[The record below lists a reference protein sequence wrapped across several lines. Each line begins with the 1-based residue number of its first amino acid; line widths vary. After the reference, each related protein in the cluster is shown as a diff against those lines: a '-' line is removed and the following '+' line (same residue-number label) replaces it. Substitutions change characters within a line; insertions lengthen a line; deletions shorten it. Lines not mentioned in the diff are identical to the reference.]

1 MEMDEERFATQRGRL
16 LSRTTSLREN
26 EALAVAYAELGYS
39 VNGISK
45 NIGTSASPVKEYL
58 EKAMAL
64 YGMEMTLTIDP
75 DEELPTY
82 EQVEPGYHR
91 TLSEAE
97 RREWVK
103 LVDRYS
109 SKLPQEWAN
118 SVLESAA
125 EDGVS
130 LATE

>member
-1 MEMDEERFATQRGRL
+1 MDTGEGRFATQRGRL
-16 LSRTTSLREN
+16 LARTTGLREK

-39 VNGISK
+39 ANGISK
-45 NIGTSASPVKEYL
+45 KIETSESTVKEYL

-64 YGMEMTLTIDP
+64 YGMEITLTIDP
-75 DEELPTY
+75 DQELPEY

-91 TLSEAE
+91 SLPEEE
-97 RREWVK
+97 RQEWVK
-103 LVDRYS
+103 LVDRYK

-118 SVLESAA
+118 SVLESAS

-130 LATE
+130 LVTD